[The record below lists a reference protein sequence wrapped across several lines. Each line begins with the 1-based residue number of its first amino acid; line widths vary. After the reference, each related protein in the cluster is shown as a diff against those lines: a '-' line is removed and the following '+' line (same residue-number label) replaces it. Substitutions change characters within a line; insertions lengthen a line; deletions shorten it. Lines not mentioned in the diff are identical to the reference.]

1 MEERNIKAAEG
12 NGVLHSRERAREGGS
27 DEAQWFKKRT
37 HGTITYHEAD
47 SRLRL
52 AV

>member
-1 MEERNIKAAEG
+1 MACCIVE
-12 NGVLHSRERAREGGS
+12 REGGR

-47 SRLRL
+47 SRLKL